1 MVYYREQPIDQ
12 TFFALAHP
20 VRRAVLERLAEGD
33 RTVADVSAGLGESP
47 SQMTKHLQILE
58 RAALLTRHKVGRFHQ
73 LHFEPKPLEDAMDWI
88 IRHRQFWES
97 KFDALEAYL
106 HDLSEGK

>member
-1 MVYYREQPIDQ
+1 MVYYREQAIDQ

-33 RTVADVSAGLGESP
+33 KTVAEVSAGLGESP
-47 SQMTKHLQILE
+47 SQMTKHLRILE
-58 RAALLTRHKVGRFHQ
+58 RAALLTRHKSGRHHQ
-73 LHFEPKPLEDAMDWI
+73 LHFEARPLEEAMNWV
-88 IRHRQFWES
+88 IRHREFWAR

-106 HDLSEGK
+106 QTISEDP